1 MMNEWTARW
10 EVGGARWGLPA
21 STRGGKMSVWVAGW
35 LGGWMAGWLGGRT
48 AYPLREDG
56 GGSRALAWPMVDDWQ
71 SVTIDAA
78 TTDAAEIAS

>member
-1 MMNEWTARW
+1 
-10 EVGGARWGLPA
+10 
-21 STRGGKMSVWVAGW
+21 
-35 LGGWMAGWLGGRT
+35 MAGWLGGRT